1 MQLSV
6 IIATRNKL
14 GTARLLGERVL
25 ELLPTLDVEIV
36 VVGPFG
42 ADASVSDNKLVR
54 YVVDEGRG
62 AYAAYARGLSVAVG
76 EYVWILGDDDYPLD
90 SLARICE
97 FVRERSADVL
107 VAPVLL
113 SSGRIHRPTKSL
125 LFLLYFNW
133 CQQGIVYRRRVLL
146 QQRFFRRLA
155 VQADQY
161 VNVLLRADPS
171 VRFVYLSD
179 PICVFG
185 VNGLS
190 GRMHDTA
197 YESIRTALARR
208 TLGGAGFMAYK
219 GLELLRLL
227 AGRKGN

>member
-6 IIATRNKL
+6 IIATLNRL

-25 ELLPTLDVEIV
+25 ELLPALDVEIV
-36 VVGPFG
+36 VVGPSV
-42 ADASVSDNKLVR
+42 ADASVSDKLVR

-62 AYAAYARGLSVAVG
+62 AYAAYAAGLRVAVG

-90 SLARICE
+90 SVSRIGE
-97 FVRERSADVL
+97 FVREGLADVL

-113 SSGRIHRPTKSL
+113 SSGRIYRPTKSL

-146 QQRFFRRLA
+146 RHRFFRRLA

-161 VNVLLRADPS
+161 VNVLLRADPL
-171 VRFVYLSD
+171 VRFEYLPD

-190 GRMHDTA
+190 GRTHDTA
-197 YESIRTALARR
+197 YESMRTVLARR
-208 TLGGAGFMAYK
+208 TLGGAGFIAYR

-227 AGRKGN
+227 AGRKGH

>member
-6 IIATRNKL
+6 IIATLNRL
-14 GTARLLGERVL
+14 GTARLLGERVM
-25 ELLPTLDVEIV
+25 ELLPALDVEII
-36 VVGPFG
+36 VVGPAV
-42 ADASVSDNKLVR
+42 ADVAVSDKLVR

-62 AYAAYARGLSVAVG
+62 AYAAYTTGLRVAVG

-90 SLARICE
+90 SVARIGE
-97 FVRERSADVL
+97 FVREGLADVL

-113 SSGRIHRPTKSL
+113 SSGRIYRPTKSL
-125 LFLLYFNW
+125 LLLLYFNW

-146 QQRFFRRLA
+146 RHRFFRRMA

-171 VRFVYLSD
+171 VRFEYLPD

-190 GRMHDTA
+190 GRTHDTA
-197 YESIRTALARR
+197 YESIRTVLARR
-208 TLGGAGFMAYK
+208 TLGAAGFIAYR

-227 AGRKGN
+227 TGRKGH

>member
-6 IIATRNKL
+6 IIATLNRF
-14 GTARLLGERVL
+14 GTARLLGERVR
-25 ELLPTLDVEIV
+25 ELLPALEVEIV
-36 VVGPFG
+36 VVGPSI
-42 ADASVSDNKLVR
+42 ADATGFDKSVR
-54 YVVDEGRG
+54 YVIDEGRG
-62 AYAAYARGLSVAVG
+62 PYAAYAKGLRVAVG

-90 SLARICE
+90 SVSRIGGL
-97 FVRERSADVL
+97 VREGLADVL

-113 SSGRIHRPTKSL
+113 SSGRIYRPTKSL

-133 CQQGIVYRRRVLL
+133 CQQGIVYRRRVLSRH
-146 QQRFFRRLA
+146 RFFRRLA

-171 VRFVYLSD
+171 VRLEYLPD

-190 GRMHDTA
+190 GRMHDKA
-197 YESIRTALARR
+197 YESMRTALARR
-208 TLGGAGFMAYK
+208 TLGGGGFIAYR
-219 GLELLRLL
+219 GLELLRFL
-227 AGRKGN
+227 AGRKGH